1 MSEANQ
7 HNNGLPNSPSRGSGG
22 DPASPSG
29 GGGDVELQ
37 VKRIQEKL
45 QQLLRQRESLLKE
58 NSKLKEE
65 IRQLQQAHSGHSDR
79 VEQLQQQVEILRTT
93 KGEMSEAEKRV
104 LEKRLGQYIREID
117 RCIAL
122 LSE

>member
-1 MSEANQ
+1 MNEANEKSS
-7 HNNGLPNSPSRGSGG
+7 GLPAP
-22 DPASPSG
+22 PSG
-29 GGGDVELQ
+29 GGGGAGVELQ
-37 VKRIQEKL
+37 IKRIQEKL
-45 QQLLRQRESLLKE
+45 QQLLRQRESLIKE
-58 NSKLKEE
+58 NSKLKED
-65 IRQLQQAHSGHSDR
+65 IRQLQQVHNNRSDR

-93 KGEMSEAEKRV
+93 KGEMSDAEKKV

>member
-1 MSEANQ
+1 MNEANEKSS
-7 HNNGLPNSPSRGSGG
+7 GLPAPPSTPPLGG
-22 DPASPSG
+22 QGAG
-29 GGGDVELQ
+29 GGEGTGVELQ
-37 VKRIQEKL
+37 IKRIQDKL

-58 NSKLKEE
+58 NSKLKDE
-65 IRQLQQAHSGHSDR
+65 IRQLRQNQNGHSER
-79 VEQLQQQVEILRTT
+79 LEQLQQQVEILRTT

>member
-1 MSEANQ
+1 MSKANEKSS
-7 HNNGLPNSPSRGSGG
+7 GLPNSPSRGPGG
-22 DPASPSG
+22 TPSG
-29 GGGDVELQ
+29 TEAGDVELQ
-37 VKRIQEKL
+37 LKRIQEKL
-45 QQLLRQRESLLKE
+45 QQLLRQRESLIKE
-58 NSKLKEE
+58 NGKLKED
-65 IRQLQQAHSGHSDR
+65 IRQLQQAHNNHSER

-93 KGEMSEAEKRV
+93 KGDEMSEMEKKV

>member
-1 MSEANQ
+1 MSEANEK
-7 HNNGLPNSPSRGSGG
+7 NSGLPAPPSGG
-22 DPASPSG
+22 G

-45 QQLLRQRESLLKE
+45 QQLLRQRESLVKE

-65 IRQLQQAHSGHSDR
+65 IRQLQQTHNSHSDR

-93 KGEMSEAEKRV
+93 KGEMSEAEKKV